1 VRLDEKARENLEA
14 AERLLSTLGDT
25 ELPLLNASVARA
37 YYAAYQAVVDRALR
51 DGLAFDGTREYFRH
65 DALPG
70 RARDHGILD
79 LDQHDE
85 LALLYELRIRADYKE
100 DQVSYEDAAD
110 ATESAARIV
119 HALVGS
125 SA

>member
-1 VRLDEKARENLEA
+1 MRLDEKARENLEA
-14 AERLLSTLGDT
+14 AERLLSTMEDT
-25 ELPLLNASVARA
+25 ELPLHNASISRA
-37 YYAAYQAVVDRALR
+37 YYAAYQAVADRALR
-51 DGLAFDGTREYFRH
+51 DGLAFDSTRDYFRH

-100 DQVSYEDAAD
+100 DQLPYEVAAD
-110 ATESAARIV
+110 AAEAAARIV
-119 HALVGS
+119 QSLVGARS
-125 SA
+125 

>member
-1 VRLDEKARENLEA
+1 ME
-14 AERLLSTLGDT
+14 DT
-25 ELPLLNASVARA
+25 DLPLHNASVSRA
-37 YYAAYQAVVDRALR
+37 YYAACQAVADRALR
-51 DGLAFDGTREYFRH
+51 DGLAFDSTRDYFRH

-100 DQVSYEDAAD
+100 DQDAAE
-110 ATESAARIV
+110 AAARIV
-119 HALVGS
+119 RALAS
-125 SA
+125 S